1 MTYQPPLGDVA
12 RWHAHPEARLRNSG
26 DTIESHQRR
35 CVLLLK
41 QIKPNASQSL
51 IDAVRYH
58 DEAERWI
65 GDMPY
70 MTKKHFPELAEWL
83 RDAEMQIMKK
93 YGIPQPSS
101 TFDKNMVKIV
111 DRLDAYLWMLDRA
124 PDLAETP
131 DWEDAL
137 GDLIE
142 LSVDM
147 CVIDEVAQILDIK
160 GVIA

>member
-1 MTYQPPLGDVA
+1 MTYQPPYGDVA
-12 RWHAHPEARLRNSG
+12 RWHAHPEGRLRHSG

-70 MTKKHFPELAEWL
+70 MTKKHFPVLAEYL
-83 RDAEMQIMKK
+83 RDAEMQIVKK
-93 YGIPQPSS
+93 YGIPQPSN
-101 TFDKNMVKIV
+101 TVEKMMVKVV
-111 DRLDAYLWMLDRA
+111 DMLDAYLWMMDRA
-124 PDLAETP
+124 PDLAEMP
-131 DWEDAL
+131 DWQEMRSSL
-137 GDLIE
+137 VE
-142 LSVDM
+142 LSEDIAVYEH
-147 CVIDEVAQILDIK
+147 VSAILDAG
-160 GVIA
+160 GVIV